1 MKKVFLSQPFSKRT
15 EEDIFRERKY
25 VKMLAEKV
33 LKDEVEI
40 IDQYHQELV
49 KGQPRGWLMINDLIK
64 ILEADY
70 VIFAPGWKKSSGCRM
85 EMEFCKKY
93 AIQYVQVTWLE
104 KMQELL

>member
-1 MKKVFLSQPFSKRT
+1 MKKVFLSQPFTGRT
-15 EEDIFRERKY
+15 EKDIFMERNY
-25 VKMLAEKV
+25 VRTLAEKV

-40 IDQYHQELV
+40 IDQYHQELAR
-49 KGQPRGWLMINDLIK
+49 GQSRGWLMINDLK
-64 ILEADY
+64 MILQADY